1 MIQVQDETD
10 FIINEGK
17 AEMDLTQPGQ

>member
-17 AEMDLTQPGQ
+17 AEMDLTQPGL